1 MLGFLCVVVVVCG
14 GFLCVVVVFVFY
26 VVVLLVLFG
35 VFQNYKPD
43 THEAIYILGRDESV
57 SSNTLSPVK

>member
-1 MLGFLCVVVVVCG
+1 MCCCCFCFLCGGVVVS
-14 GFLCVVVVFVFY
+14 
-26 VVVLLVLFG
+26 LVW